1 MKKRISYVIFLVSL
15 LTLLFY
21 VAVIKVQSLRRK
33 SRKKQR
39 IRNRL
44 RKKRQT
50 GKRTIR

>member
-15 LTLLFY
+15 LTLTVLCGCD
-21 VAVIKVQSLRRK
+21 K